1 MNMVKGWKLCMRMF
15 RQLGISRIPRDIQGS
30 KGLMGCDHQIRHFR
44 SDEPQDWTAMRADD
58 AIKQMNQKYS
68 DEMHFESRYDP
79 RAHKGYDQQGDSFDQ
94 IESSQ
99 TGMRDP
105 ESRRLITQDTS
116 DHQRRQER
124 IIEENRRRWQNRV
137 EPKSPAALQY
147 ERGNQIFGDEK
158 PGKKHQRRGGNEE
171 QTAEEY
177 SKRRRAQRLKEKTRQ
192 ERELRES
199 RKGYNLPK
207 SEGSEPS
214 ASTTMSTASQEW
226 LARKAEEEEAKYWH
240 SWTTCPDER
249 RRLDAE
255 KADAETAEHDDDD
268 SSSGYKKSDRRG
280 FIKPTLPYDSSVRR
294 FQTHSQLVTAAQVR
308 PVNYGSQQRTT
319 LEQFKPERRRPSGME
334 KQIRLIKDFNRLKTV
349 SRKRPLSLLQSHVFK
364 SPKTKY
370 SERRVEENLED
381 MELPQQMPR
390 PKLAWQGLPR
400 PVYKRFDGI
409 NRAIARKTQCQSKNA
424 GAKKCV
430 EPPRFK
436 MTLRSKKLSR
446 KRTPTDSF
454 SNTLT
459 VNTHFTPHSEYTGYG
474 RQTVCDAWQNFSN
487 FHYLKQIY

>member
-1 MNMVKGWKLCMRMF
+1 MNMVKGLKLCMRMI
-15 RQLGISRIPRDIQGS
+15 RQLGVSRIPREIQGS
-30 KGLMGCDHQIRHFR
+30 IGSLGCDHQIRHFR

-68 DEMHFESRYDP
+68 DETRYDSRP
-79 RAHKGYDQQGDSFDQ
+79 HKSYDQQGDSFDQ

-105 ESRRLITQDTS
+105 ESRRMITQDTS

-124 IIEENRRRWQNRV
+124 IIEDNKRRWQNRV

-147 ERGNQIFGDEK
+147 ERVNQIFGDER
-158 PGKKHQRRGGNEE
+158 PGQKRQRRGGNED
-171 QTAEEY
+171 QSAEEY
-177 SKRRRAQRLKEKTRQ
+177 SKRRRAQRLKEKQRQ

-207 SEGSEPS
+207 SEDSEPS
-214 ASTTMSTASQEW
+214 SPTTMSTASKEW

-240 SWTTCPDER
+240 TWSTCPDER
-249 RRLDAE
+249 RRLEAE
-255 KADAETAEHDDDD
+255 KAEAETAEEDDE
-268 SSSGYKKSDRRG
+268 SSSGYKKSERRG

-294 FQTHSQLVTAAQVR
+294 FQTHSQQVTAAEVQFPVR
-308 PVNYGSQQRTT
+308 PVNYPSRQRTT
-319 LEQFKPERRRPSGME
+319 VDQFKPERRRPSGME
-334 KQIRLIKDFNRLKTV
+334 KQIMLINDFNRLKTV
-349 SRKRPLSLLQSHVFK
+349 NRKRPLSLLQSHVFK

-381 MELPQQMPR
+381 MELPEQMPR

-424 GAKKCV
+424 RKCV

-436 MTLRSKKLSR
+436 MTLRSNKLSR
-446 KRTPTDSF
+446 KRTPIDSF

-487 FHYLKQIY
+487 VHCLKQIY